1 MFAKPDENR
10 AAALYAISVLGLLVS
25 ELAFFDLLY
34 DGQFKAQCVI
44 ALSTLFGGRYSGI
57 HK

>member
-44 ALSTLFGGRYSGI
+44 ALSTLFGGAV
-57 HK
+57 